1 MNITSIKKRLDKL
14 KTSLD
19 SVDREII
26 GYKII
31 VDIDNEDNG
40 GSYIKYKG
48 QDHYIKVTDTNL
60 LNKLNKQMI
69 NQKIDVCIVDDDN
82 EVNLTDMLG
91 D

>member
-1 MNITSIKKRLDKL
+1 MNIASIKKRLDKL

-19 SVDREII
+19 SVDSEII
-26 GYKII
+26 GYKIV
-31 VDIDNEDNG
+31 VDSEDKG
-40 GSYIKYKG
+40 GTFIKYKG
-48 QDHYIKVTDTNL
+48 QDNYIKVNDTNL

>member
-40 GSYIKYKG
+40 GAYIKYKG